1 MQWAE
6 VVDNPFFENLPFI
19 KTSLRGDGMSILPK
33 GKSVHFDDR
42 YLRVELDDG
51 RVILTPM
58 SWYKELQEASLK
70 QLSNYQF
77 ICHGSGIEWPELD
90 YHLSIESML
99 LANTQKH
106 AA

>member
-1 MQWAE
+1 M
-6 VVDNPFFENLPFI
+6 N
-19 KTSLRGDGMSILPK
+19 LRGNGMNILTK

-42 YLRVELDDG
+42 YLHVELEDG

-70 QLSNYQF
+70 QLSNYTF
-77 ICHGSGIEWPELD
+77 ICKGSGIEWPELD
-90 YHLSIESML
+90 YQLSIESML
-99 LANTQKH
+99 LADTKKH

>member
-1 MQWAE
+1 M
-6 VVDNPFFENLPFI
+6 N
-19 KTSLRGDGMSILPK
+19 ILTK
-33 GKSVHFDDR
+33 GKSVHFDDC
-42 YLRVELDDG
+42 YLRVELEDE
-51 RVILTPM
+51 RVILTPI

-77 ICHGSGIEWPELD
+77 ICQGSGIEWPELD

-99 LANTQKH
+99 LTDIKQH